1 MQNSHDNPELVLA
14 FKYVSETNTNIFLT
28 GKAGTGKTTFLK
40 NVVKHVNKRKV
51 VVAPTGV
58 AAINAGGVTI
68 HSLFQLPFGPILP
81 DTIRNNQ
88 SQRKM
93 SRQKL
98 NLIKSLDLLIIDE
111 ISMVRS
117 DVLDGIDATL
127 RRYRNP
133 NKAFGGV
140 QVLMIGDLHQ
150 LSPVAGESEWNLL
163 KQYYSSP
170 YFFGSKAFQQSNN
183 VSIQL
188 KRIYRQ
194 QDDHFISILNKV
206 RENKMDEEVLKQ
218 LNARFRP
225 QAELDKLDGYIT
237 LTAHNNSAN
246 AINQDALS
254 KLKEKTFSYKAKVSG
269 DFPEHSYP
277 TEFELK
283 LKKGAQVMFVKN
295 DPSIEKQFF
304 NGKIGTVVDLDD
316 KSVQVRSDGEL
327 IRVEAA
333 VWENRKYK
341 LNESDNTIEESVKG
355 SFAQIPL
362 RLAWAITIHKSQG
375 LTFDKLIIDARA
387 SFAHGQVYVA
397 LSRCTSL
404 EGIVLKSKIESRSVV
419 SDTNVNAFTH
429 QAESS
434 QPNLSDLEKA
444 KRNYQISI
452 IQELFEGQEIR
463 RFDYELRRQHQLFD
477 SVLLGDSYG
486 KLNDFSSELSEKYLM
501 ILDKF
506 KPSLIKLIGV
516 DLLPEENAELVD
528 RLKAAGNYFV
538 DELEKL
544 IDSLRNIH
552 FLTDNST
559 AEKKMLGLQEDLLQK
574 LDVMYAAFTVLKKS
588 FNVSD
593 YLEATGVAGLE
604 KVKSKR
610 KKSTPKTSVEV
621 DTSDHPEL
629 FQKLRSWR
637 SDVAADAGLPAY
649 RIVSTKCLIE
659 CSNALP
665 TTADT
670 LSGINGIGKQK
681 LNQFG
686 DEILE
691 IIEEYCLEKGISETD
706 KLAELSKAPTSIKK
720 AKKNKPD
727 TKSISLQL
735 FQEGHSVKEIA
746 EKRDLAEST
755 IEGHLCHYVGEGDID
770 VKLLV
775 NEEDLETLTPYFMKD
790 PFIALKELPEGT
802 IDTYGYQLLRFV
814 RAHVISLKAQ
824 EV

>member
-1 MQNSHDNPELVLA
+1 MQQSHDNPELVLA

-81 DTIRNNQ
+81 DTIKNNA

-170 YFFGSKAFQQSNN
+170 YFFGSNAFQQSNN
-183 VSIQL
+183 VNIQL

-194 QDDHFISILNKV
+194 QDDKFISLLNKV
-206 RENKMDEEVLKQ
+206 RENKIDDGVLSQ
-218 LNARFRP
+218 LNERYKP
-225 QAELDKLDGYIT
+225 QEELDKLNGYIT

-254 KLKEKTFSYKAKVSG
+254 KLKEKTYIYTAKLSG

-277 TEFELK
+277 TEYQLE

-295 DPSIEKQFF
+295 DPSLDKQYF
-304 NGKIGTVVDLDD
+304 NGKIGTIVDLND

-327 IRVEAA
+327 IRVESA

-341 LNESDNTIEESVKG
+341 LNETDNTIEESVKG

-375 LTFDKLIIDARA
+375 LTFDKLVIDARA

-419 SDTNVNAFTH
+419 SDSNVNAFTS
-429 QAESS
+429 QAENS
-434 QPNLSDLEKA
+434 QPSVSDLQKA
-444 KRNYQISI
+444 KRHYQISI
-452 IQELFEGQEIR
+452 IQELFEGQAIR

-506 KPSLIKLIGV
+506 KPSLIKLIGA
-516 DLLPEENAELVD
+516 DLMPEENTELID
-528 RLKAAGNYFV
+528 RLKAAGSYFV

-544 IDSLRNIH
+544 IDSLRSIH
-552 FLTDNST
+552 FLTDNSA
-559 AEKKMLGLQEDLLQK
+559 AEKKMLGLQEDLLQH
-574 LDVMYAAFTVLKKS
+574 LDAAYAAFAVLKKT
-588 FNVSD
+588 FNVAD
-593 YLEATGVAGLE
+593 YLEATGVIGLE

-610 KKSTPKTSVEV
+610 KKSSLKTSVESE
-621 DTSDHPEL
+621 TSNHPEL
-629 FQKLRSWR
+629 FQRLRSWR
-637 SDVAADAGLPAY
+637 SDVATDAGLPAY

-665 TTADT
+665 TNQDT

-691 IIEEYCLEKGISETD
+691 IIQDYCQENAIKETD
-706 KLAELSKAPTSIKK
+706 MLAELSKAPTSIKK

-727 TKSISLQL
+727 TKAVSLQL
-735 FQEGHSVKEIA
+735 FQEGYSVNEIA
-746 EKRDLAEST
+746 EKRDLAIST
-755 IEGHLCHYVGEGDID
+755 IEGHLCHYVGEGEID
-770 VKLLV
+770 VELLV
-775 NEEDLETLTPYFMKD
+775 NKDDLDAIIPLFSRD

-814 RAHVISLKAQ
+814 RAHVISLKS
-824 EV
+824 